1 MHQARPETET
11 DTMLQL
17 KLEAPRQPPSI
28 VERPRLLSALSAL
41 SGARVILLSA
51 PAGFGKTTTLVQW
64 RDHLL
69 GAGELVGWLT
79 LDESDAEP
87 RQLIADLIRS
97 AQAAGVDTGELTAQ
111 AKMGLVEFTLDSVF
125 RQFSELLRRQPRR
138 VSFIIDDYH
147 RISSKEIDQ
156 AMERFIVVLPSNVRL
171 FISSRARPNFDVPR
185 LLVTGAAAEIASDTL
200 RFTDQESRDLLDDV
214 FDDDELTRLI
224 GELEGWPVALQL
236 VKLVSLQGP
245 SAPNPLARLTARG
258 GHLSAYLSDTIL
270 KGLPDHVVD
279 FLLQTSILEKFN
291 VDLADQVRA
300 KTDSW
305 QILEA
310 LAPLQ
315 SLLTS
320 LDADSAWFRYHHLFA
335 EYLQGQLRL
344 RRPGEAAILHHRA
357 STAFERLGLLPEA
370 VWHSQMAGDLG
381 RCAALIEQAGGWRL
395 VLFGGMSQLA
405 RLLSHVPAAERLAH
419 PRLVLAEAYLA
430 LKEGDLPRARANFDL
445 VSGDVFNPSNS
456 WGSLDDYAR
465 DALNVGTL
473 IRTYD
478 DNTIDPAFLRSF
490 DDIRTAYPDA
500 DGLTR
505 GVLDCAGAV
514 SALCLGQL
522 DHAET
527 LARDAMTAMRS
538 VNSVLGLNYSFLHA
552 GLACLFRGEVRA
564 ASAYL
569 TQARNM
575 AEENFGVD
583 SGLKAVSDVF
593 LYTLRAW
600 RGELASLDAP
610 ALESAFRHV
619 CDYDGWFDV
628 YASGLD
634 TLFWLAWTENDAPAM
649 ERIIA
654 TGAGITD
661 ARQLE
666 RLRALVDAQRVL
678 LLCES
683 PRRERSPRLVSDLH
697 HRYPQGRWRDE
708 PARWRPYQNVGHAL
722 ALWHLRDHP
731 DLASAIA
738 ADLLDCARAY
748 GSRLFEVRALLLAAL
763 VAHHRGDDA
772 LAIDRMAAATAIAAP
787 EGIALPFLEQPS
799 LKPLLLKIRSDCWQ
813 EGRRP
818 IEAAFLA
825 HVAELFARR
834 KSVTPS
840 RAMLTVREHD
850 VMRELARGSTNKEI
864 ARALDMTEHTVKFHL
879 KRVFAKLGVD
889 RRAHALD
896 LFRANGAA
904 L

>member
-1 MHQARPETET
+1 
-11 DTMLQL
+11 MLQL

-28 VERPRLLSALSAL
+28 VERPRLLSALSAV

-69 GAGELVGWLT
+69 AAGEQVGWLT

-97 AQAAGVDTGELTAQ
+97 ALAAGVDTGELATKA
-111 AKMGLVEFTLDSVF
+111 AMGLVEFTLDSVL
-125 RQFSELLRRQPRR
+125 RQFSDLLRRQPSR

-147 RISSKEIDQ
+147 RISTKEMAQ
-156 AMERFIVVLPSNVRL
+156 AMERFIAVLPGNVRL
-171 FISSRARPNFDVPR
+171 LISSRARPNFDVPR
-185 LLVTGAAAEIASDTL
+185 LLVTGAAAEITSDTL

-214 FDDDELTRLI
+214 FDGTDLTRLI

-236 VKLVSLQGP
+236 MKLVSLQRP
-245 SAPNPLARLTARG
+245 NTPNPLTQLTARG
-258 GHLSAYLSDTIL
+258 GHLSSYLSDTIL

-305 QILEA
+305 HILEE
-310 LAPLQ
+310 LTPLQ

-320 LDADSAWFRYHHLFA
+320 VDADSAWFRYHHLFA

-357 STAFERLGLLPEA
+357 SIAFERLNLLPEA
-370 VWHSQMAGDLG
+370 VWHAQMAGDLG
-381 RCAALIEQAGGWRL
+381 RCAELIERAGGWRL

-405 RLLSHVPAAERLAH
+405 RLLSCVPATERLSH

-430 LKEGDLPRARANFDL
+430 LKEGDLRRARANFDL
-445 VSGDVFNPSNS
+445 VGADVFNPSHD

-465 DALNVGTL
+465 DTLNVGTL

-490 DDIRTAYPDA
+490 EEIRAAYPDA

-514 SALCLGQL
+514 AALCLGQL
-522 DHAET
+522 DYAEV

-600 RGELASLDAP
+600 RGELASGDAA

-634 TLFWLAWTENDAPAM
+634 TLFWLAWTENDTAAM

-654 TGAGITD
+654 TGASITE

-678 LLCES
+678 LLCVS
-683 PRRERSPRLVSDLH
+683 ARRERSPRLIGDLH
-697 HRYPQGRWRDE
+697 ARFPTGRWRNE
-708 PARWRPYQNVGHAL
+708 PACWRPYQNVAHAL
-722 ALWHLRDHP
+722 ALWYLRDQSEK
-731 DLASAIA
+731 ASTLA
-738 ADLLDCARAY
+738 ADLLDCARAC
-748 GSRLFEVRALLLAAL
+748 GSRLFEVRALLLSAL
-763 VAHHRGDDA
+763 IAHHCGDDA
-772 LAIDRMAAATAIAAP
+772 EAIKRMAAATAIAAP
-787 EGIALPFLEQPS
+787 EGIVLPFIEQPA

-813 EGRRP
+813 EGGRP

-825 HVAELFARR
+825 QVAELLARR
-834 KSVTPS
+834 KSATPS